1 MTKYLGSTKNLA
13 GSALGLVGVLLYVFG
28 IVGSYWP
35 VVVVALY
42 GAGALLAPAERKR
55 VPAIEELRTDL
66 AKVVGQA
73 DRLPPA
79 AHAFV
84 QRIDGI
90 LREMLARTP
99 GADPDLLHRMIRLV
113 RSDLPTSVE
122 AYLNVPERLARPDE
136 LLAQLDLI
144 EYEAHEI
151 AERFYAD
158 DINRQAD
165 HTRYLR
171 DRAGRPEI

>member
-1 MTKYLGSTKNLA
+1 MMKYLGSTKNLA

-28 IVGSYWP
+28 VVGSYWP

-42 GAGALLAPAERKR
+42 GAGALLVPGERKR

-66 AKVVGQA
+66 AAVVAQA
-73 DRLPPA
+73 ERLPSSA
-79 AHAFV
+79 SAFV
-84 QRIDGI
+84 HRIDSVLGE
-90 LREMLARTP
+90 LLARTS

-113 RSDLPTSVE
+113 RSDLPTSIE
-122 AYLNVPERLARPDE
+122 AYLNVPERLARQDE

-144 EYEAHEI
+144 EYEAHQI